1 MQVSPKAAWSKQA
14 HRLRWQLP
22 PAIPGSQMAARVAFQ
37 PAASQTSDALAAA
50 GILGGPV
57 VAAAHAA
64 KATLSFWGPEGQSLT
79 GMALN
84 SGVDLSHMLPSSGTF
99 RGIVSAQPAR

>member
-1 MQVSPKAAWSKQA
+1 MQVSPKAAWSKPA
-14 HRLRWQLP
+14 HRVRWQLP
-22 PAIPGSQMAARVAFQ
+22 AASPGSQGAAKVAFQ

-64 KATLSFWGPEGQSLT
+64 KATLSFRGPEGRSLS
-79 GMALN
+79 GMALE
-84 SGVDLSHMLPSSGTF
+84 SGVDLGHMLPGSGAF
-99 RGIVSAQPAR
+99 RGILTAQPAR

>member
-1 MQVSPKAAWSKQA
+1 MQVSPKAAWSKQGQ
-14 HRLRWQLP
+14 RLRWQLP
-22 PAIPGSQMAARVAFQ
+22 AAVPGSQLAARVAFQ

-57 VAAAHAA
+57 VAAAHGA

-79 GMALN
+79 GMALE
-84 SGVDLSHMLPSSGTF
+84 SGVDFSHMLPSSDAF
-99 RGIVSAQPAR
+99 RGIVTAQPAR